1 MWSAATHLIQEHP
14 LLGVGLG
21 NYSTAIKPTASY
33 RDPIYA
39 HNLFLDIAAETGIL
53 NALVF
58 LILLF
63 VSWWHLTR
71 QTQTPRPTKNLLWW
85 ASLSL
90 IIFGTHALV
99 ETPLY
104 SVHILPLLIAL
115 LAL

>member
-1 MWSAATHLIQEHP
+1 MWSAATHLIQEYP

-21 NYSTAIKPTASY
+21 NYAAAIKPTASY

-53 NALVF
+53 NALIF
-58 LILLF
+58 LALLII
-63 VSWWHLTR
+63 SWR
-71 QTQTPRPTKNLLWW
+71 RIVCQSQTLPQKNLLWW

-104 SVHILPLLIAL
+104 SVHILPLLIVL